1 MADQSQSKQQ
11 GTAATGGTP
20 RRASAP
26 ANPTEESQ
34 AAPPDESVAMSTA
47 AGGVQV
53 PPPPGS
59 GRPAPNYAAQIAADV
74 KRPTF
79 GQRLGRAIRR
89 FLGWVLVI
97 LLGIVIGAALFLF
110 APRLFE
116 RWLRPVQA
124 NTEAI
129 STLEARISGLES
141 AQSQAS
147 LEQLDV
153 QSAMTTR
160 LAEAEGRLAEVES
173 RLNEAE
179 STLTDQ
185 TAQLAELQSA
195 LDDYVTQLDVLAT
208 QLATLQAE
216 IPGAAEYT
224 EYNRQLLLMRA
235 WQQLMQVRL
244 RMLENNAG
252 LAQENLTQALDTLGQ
267 AYALSSPEQQTALD
281 PILDRLD
288 AVMRNLTQNPF
299 AAVGDLEIAW
309 HDLGRL
315 IAPPPVAGEAP
326 ASPPAPTLTPTPT
339 PSGTPVPTLSPAPT
353 ATP

>member
-1 MADQSQSKQQ
+1 MVDQSQPKR
-11 GTAATGGTP
+11 AGTP
-20 RRASAP
+20 RRAPAP
-26 ANPTEESQ
+26 VDPADESQ
-34 AAPPDESVAMSTA
+34 AAPPDESAAVSAA

-53 PPPPGS
+53 PPPPGG
-59 GRPAPNYAAQIAADV
+59 GRPAPNYAAQVAADV

-79 GQRLGRAIRR
+79 GQRAGRAVRC
-89 FLGWVLVI
+89 FLGWVLMI
-97 LLGIVIGAALFLF
+97 LLGAAIGTALFLY

-116 RWLRPVQA
+116 RWIRPVQA
-124 NTEAI
+124 NTAAV

-147 LEQLDV
+147 LEQLGM
-153 QSAMTTR
+153 QSAVTAR
-160 LAEAEGRLAEVES
+160 LAEAEGRLAEAES

-179 STLTDQ
+179 NTAATQ
-185 TAQLAELQSA
+185 AAQLAELQSA
-195 LDDYVTQLDVLAT
+195 LDDTAVQLDVLAV
-208 QLATLQAE
+208 QLAALQAE

-244 RMLENNAG
+244 RMLENNVG
-252 LAQENLTQALDTLGQ
+252 LAQDNLNQALETLGQ
-267 AYALSSPEQQTALD
+267 AYALSSSAQQAALD

-288 AVMRNLTQNPF
+288 AVVRNLTQNPF

-315 IAPPPVAGEAP
+315 IAPPAVPGGT
-326 ASPPAPTLTPTPT
+326 PAPSSSPTPT
-339 PSGTPVPTLSPAPT
+339 PAPTETPVPTSSPAPT